1 MERGKKILIA
11 GIGNKYMGDD
21 GFGPRVI
28 DALMRRN
35 LPENVEA
42 RDVGLCGVT
51 LAPDLNDYELVIFVD
66 AVQKGGKPGTIY
78 RSEIKAEQVEESK
91 PEEAMNSFTFSVHE
105 TRLEELLL
113 FAKAI
118 GTLPPATIVIGCEIL
133 EVTLGESLSPEVDA
147 AVQRATELIL
157 DELQRYC
164 ERK

>member
-1 MERGKKILIA
+1 MERDKNILVA
-11 GIGNKYMGDD
+11 GLGNKYMGDD
-21 GFGPRVI
+21 GFGPMVI
-28 DALMRRN
+28 ETLMMRN

-42 RDVGLCGVT
+42 RDAGLCGMT

-66 AVQKGGKPGTIY
+66 AAQSGEKPGTIY
-78 RSEIKAEQVEESK
+78 RSEIKAEQVEEPK

-118 GTLPPATIVIGCEIL
+118 GTLPPATIVIGCEVREIR
-133 EVTLGESLSPEVDA
+133 LGESLSKEVEA
-147 AVQRATELIL
+147 AVHGATELIL
-157 DELQRYC
+157 DELQRYR